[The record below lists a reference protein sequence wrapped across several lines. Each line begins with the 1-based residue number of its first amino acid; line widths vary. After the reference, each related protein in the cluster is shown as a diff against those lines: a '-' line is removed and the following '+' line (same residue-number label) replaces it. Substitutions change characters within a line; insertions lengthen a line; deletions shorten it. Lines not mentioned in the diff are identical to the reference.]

1 MAMTPIPTVADAAR
15 SESVLHRCQ
24 LSEEIVGKLLCG
36 RAVTKVDAR
45 EQTAV
50 QIVRV
55 SGYHSTRIRHGGE
68 IVVRVIGLH
77 RPLAIGIGLA
87 KLQPSSQIV
96 FPRGRVALQS
106 ARVGGNHLACGSV
119 RHRGSFCLPL
129 HSSLQFTHL
138 DRKIK
143 CNRLQEIVFV
153 FVSDRA
159 TTDVNYLPLPLV
171 PHLLDLTP

>member
-45 EQTAV
+45 KQTSWDVVAA
-50 QIVRV
+50 
-55 SGYHSTRIRHGGE
+55 SSYYPTRICHAGE
-68 IVVRVIGLH
+68 IVVRVIGFH
-77 RPLAIGIGLA
+77 RSLAIGVGLA
-87 KLQPSSQIV
+87 KLYTCSHII

-129 HSSLQFTHL
+129 HSSLQFTFAL
-138 DRKIK
+138 TEG
-143 CNRLQEIVFV
+143 LF
-153 FVSDRA
+153 
-159 TTDVNYLPLPLV
+159 
-171 PHLLDLTP
+171 LLTGK